1 MSRRPFILVT
11 WLLKLTLL
19 AAFSSAVEPPRPQPF
34 SILRE
39 RQTEYVGPGRDEPP
53 PEDVSE
59 VLIGYF
65 GPGDPEHA
73 LYGDLW
79 RAATWA
85 VADAN
90 RNGGYRG
97 VPFRLVAAWSDDPWG
112 GGVKELT
119 RLVFEERVWAVIG
132 GVDGPT
138 THLAEQIVV
147 KARLPLISPVSTDKS
162 VNLANVPWMFSLAP
176 GDHLLAPLLADEI
189 VARAGVHDFVLIT
202 ADDHDSRVLTADLR
216 SALARHH
223 AVPRFQHTCRQTD
236 PQLAELI
243 AEVLQSPPAAMVIV
257 ADAADSARLI
267 RALRSQ
273 HYEGHV
279 FGGPALGRHLFL
291 QAACP
296 AAERAVF
303 PLLYTAPDCP
313 PAAPVEAAAFDYAAA
328 HTFDAVSL
336 TIEAIR
342 RAGLNRARIHD
353 AIRALDGWSGLTGPV
368 HWDKLG
374 SNTRVPRLG
383 VISFPHQ
390 RLGAAQNHATLN
402 ALPTCPPTT
411 SRKNGG

>member
-1 MSRRPFILVT
+1 MSHRPLIPVA
-11 WLLKLTLL
+11 WLLKLAVLT
-19 AAFSSAVEPPRPQPF
+19 AFSSAAEPPRPQPF

-39 RQTEYVGPGRDEPP
+39 RQTEYVGPGRDEPS

-73 LYGDLW
+73 QHGDLW
-79 RAATWA
+79 RAAMCA
-85 VADAN
+85 VAAAN

-112 GGVKELT
+112 GGVKQLT
-119 RLVFEERVWAVIG
+119 RLVFEERVWAVVG
-132 GVDGPT
+132 GVDGST

-147 KARLPLISPVSTDKS
+147 KSRLPLISPVSTDKS
-162 VNLANVPWMFSLAP
+162 VNLANIPWMFSLAP

-189 VARAGVHDFVLIT
+189 VARAGARDFVLIT
-202 ADDHDSRVLTADLR
+202 ADDHDSRVLSAELR
-216 SALARHH
+216 TALARRH
-223 AVPRFQHTCRQTD
+223 AVPRFQHTCRQAD
-236 PQLAELI
+236 PYSAELI
-243 AEVLQSPPAAMVIV
+243 AEVLKSPPAAVVVV

-273 HYEGHV
+273 HYEGRV
-279 FGGPALGRHLFL
+279 FGGPALGRHSFL
-291 QAACP
+291 QAAGP

-303 PLLYTAPDCP
+303 PLLYTASDGPS
-313 PAAPVEAAAFDYAAA
+313 AAPAETIAFDYAAA

-353 AIRALDGWSGLTGPV
+353 ALRALDGWSGLTGPV

-383 VISFPHQ
+383 VISFSPL

-402 ALPTCPPTT
+402 ALPTRPPPA
-411 SRKNGG
+411 SRETGG